1 MTSTGG
7 RLFLLML
14 AAAATAA
21 YSAVPPGEADRQYR
35 ILQHDLNQRANFESR
50 AAQVVRPDSLILSA
64 DRDPLDVILRRT
76 LALAN
81 HLKTVPQAPDLSG
94 AESELKSLREKA
106 EAMPVTDVAARRTLF
121 DQACEVRRRIA
132 FANPLLNFDKL
143 VFMKRHRA
151 LCNHMCDQ
159 YYGMAARPGGGLYV
173 LSKPFSDAPVVE
185 NLLKDAVV
193 GNGRLKG
200 QKLEGGSNRQWKI
213 GYDGEGNATGEVT
226 EGGSFL
232 SPDISFDA
240 KQLLFAYVECRDDQ
254 KHRHHTDPSQGH
266 WAEGRC
272 YHVFRV
278 NLDGSDLTQLTD
290 GTFNDFD
297 PCWMP
302 SGRIALTSERRGGYL
317 RCGRTCPTFT
327 VFDMADDGSDIRC
340 LSFHE
345 TNEWHPSVTH
355 DGMIV
360 FTRWDYVDRN
370 AMVAHHPWTMTP
382 DGRDPRAMHGNFT
395 PRNTRP
401 DMELDVRSI
410 PGSHR
415 FVATAAPHH
424 GHSFGSLVTVD
435 PRAPDDEAMS
445 AVRRITPDV
454 GFPESQR
461 GTETYGE
468 PWPLNED
475 FYLCSYGPEM
485 EVKGLGH
492 TDRYGLYLVDSFG
505 NKELIYR
512 DPDIGCHNPV
522 PLVART
528 KPPIIAEASVRV
540 PADQDAEATVAV
552 MNVYQSQKPWPE
564 GTIIKALRVYHA
576 IPMSVPSGRPPH
588 DIGMRADGTSVNTAR
603 ALLGTV
609 PVESDGS
616 AYFTVPARRELFF
629 QALDEK
635 GLAVTSMRSATQF
648 QPGETASCQGCHE
661 RRQGAPEPARSTPL
675 ATRRPPSRLQPDVD
689 GTNPFSYPRL
699 IQPLLDK
706 HCVACHA
713 KQAGKA
719 PALGTAP
726 VHKPA
731 QGWIHPINGFYE
743 SYLNLVPK
751 YGFYRYPEPLETTP
765 GKFGARVAPLYAL
778 LTKGHH
784 GVKLTREELHRFSV
798 WLDACSP
805 FYGVY
810 EKEGGDAQFRGGIA
824 RPSL

>member
-1 MTSTGG
+1 MRGK
-7 RLFLLML
+7 LFLLML
-14 AAAATAA
+14 AAGATVAH
-21 YSAVPPGEADRQYR
+21 SAIPPGETDRQYR
-35 ILQHDLNQRANFESR
+35 ILQHDLNQRANFDSR
-50 AAQVVRPDSLILSA
+50 ASQVLRPDSLILPA

-81 HLKTVPQAPDLSG
+81 HLKTLPQAPDLSKT
-94 AESELKSLREKA
+94 EFELKSLLEKA
-106 EAMPVTDVAARRTLF
+106 GAIVVTDVAARRALF

-151 LCNHMCDQ
+151 LYDHMCDQ

-173 LSKPFSDAPVVE
+173 LSKPFSDAPVIE
-185 NLLKDAVV
+185 DLLKDAVV

-200 QKLEGGSNRQWKI
+200 QKLEGGPNRQWKI

-232 SPDISFDA
+232 SPDLSFDA
-240 KQLLFAYVECRDDQ
+240 KQLLFAYVECRGDQ
-254 KHRHHTDPSQGH
+254 QHRHHTDPSRGH

-424 GHSFGSLVTVD
+424 GQSFGSLVTVD

-475 FYLCSYGPEM
+475 FYLCGYGPEM
-485 EVKGLGH
+485 EVADLGNK
-492 TDRYGLYLVDSFG
+492 DRYGLYLVDSFG

-512 DPDIGCHNPV
+512 DPDIGCHNPI
-522 PLVART
+522 PLIARS
-528 KPPIIAEASVRV
+528 KPPVIAEASVRV

-564 GTIIKALRVYHA
+564 GTIIKALRVFHA

-588 DIGMRADGTSVNTAR
+588 DIGMRADMTSVNTAR

-616 AYFTVPARRELFF
+616 AYFVVPARQELFF
-629 QALDEK
+629 QALDEN

-648 QPGETASCQGCHE
+648 QPGEKASCQGCHE
-661 RRQGAPEPARSTPL
+661 RRHGAPETPRSTPL

-719 PALGTAP
+719 PALDKAS
-726 VHKPA
+726 VDKPA
-731 QGWIHPINGFYE
+731 EGWIHPDKGFYQ
-743 SYLNLVPK
+743 SYLSLVPK
-751 YGFYRYPEPLETTP
+751 YGFYRYPESLETTP

-778 LTKGHH
+778 LTKEHH
-784 GVKLTREELHRFSV
+784 GVKLTPEELHRFTV

-810 EKEGGDAQFRGGIA
+810 ELAGGEAQFRGEIA

>member
-1 MTSTGG
+1 
-7 RLFLLML
+7 ML
-14 AAAATAA
+14 ASGTAVA
-21 YSAVPPGEADRQYR
+21 YSAVPPGESERQYR
-35 ILQHDLNQRANFESR
+35 ILQHDLDQRANFNAR
-50 AAQVVRPDSLILSA
+50 ASQVVRPDSLILA
-64 DRDPLDVILRRT
+64 EDRDPLDVIMRRT

-81 HLKTVPQAPDLSG
+81 HLKTLPGAPDLSKT
-94 AESELKSLREKA
+94 ESELNSLIGKA
-106 EAMPVTDVAARRTLF
+106 GATMATNVTARRTLF
-121 DQACEVRRRIA
+121 DQVCEVRRQIA

-143 VFMKRHRA
+143 VFIKRHRA
-151 LCNHMCDQ
+151 LYDHMCDQ

-173 LSKPFSDAPVVE
+173 LTNPFSDAPVMKD
-185 NLLKDAVV
+185 LLKDAVV

-200 QKLEGGSNRQWKI
+200 QKLEGGPNKRWKI
-213 GYDGEGNATGEVT
+213 GYDGEGNATGEIT

-232 SPDISFDA
+232 SPDLSYDA
-240 KQLLFAYVECRDDQ
+240 KQLLFAYVECRGDQ
-254 KHRHHTDPSQGH
+254 KHRHHTDPAQGH
-266 WAEGRC
+266 WPEGRC
-272 YHVFRV
+272 YHIFRV
-278 NLDGSDLTQLTD
+278 NLDGSGLTQLTD

-317 RCGRTCPTFT
+317 RCGRTCPNFT
-327 VFDMADDGSDIRC
+327 IFDMAGDGSDLRC

-345 TNEWHPSVTH
+345 TNEWHPSVKH

-395 PRNTRP
+395 PRKTRP
-401 DMELDVRSI
+401 DLELDVRSI

-415 FVATAAPHH
+415 FVATATPHH
-424 GHSFGSLVTVD
+424 GQSFGSLVMVD

-445 AVRRITPDV
+445 AVRRITPDI

-461 GTETYGE
+461 GSETYGE

-475 FYLCSYGPEM
+475 FYLCCYGPEM
-485 EVKGLGH
+485 EVQGLGAR
-492 TDRYGLYLVDSFG
+492 DRYGLYLVDSFG

-512 DPDIGCHNPV
+512 DPDIGCHNPI
-522 PLVART
+522 PLVTRT
-528 KPPIIAEASVRV
+528 KPPIIAEASVQV
-540 PADQDAEATVAV
+540 PAEQEAEATVAV

-588 DIGMRADGTSVNTAR
+588 DIGMRADMTSVNTAR

-616 AYFTVPARRELFF
+616 AYFVVPARQELFF
-629 QALDEK
+629 QALDGD

-648 QPGETASCQGCHE
+648 QPGEQASCQGCHE
-661 RRQGAPEPARSTPL
+661 PRQGAPVSPRSAPL

-699 IQPLLDK
+699 IQPLLDQ

-713 KQAGKA
+713 KQGGKA
-719 PALGTAP
+719 PALDATP
-726 VHKPA
+726 VEKPA
-731 QGWIHPINGFYE
+731 EGWIHPDKGFCQ
-743 SYLNLVPK
+743 SYSRLVPK
-751 YGFYRYPEPLETTP
+751 YGFYRYPDPLETTP

-778 LTKGHH
+778 LTKEHH
-784 GVKLTREELHRFSV
+784 GVKLTPEELHRFAV

-810 EKEGGDAQFRGGIA
+810 EQAGGEAQVRGEVA
-824 RPSL
+824 HPSLR